1 MIHWQSIG
9 LSGVLRA
16 YQQCYLRERDFEVG
30 CVVWEPTSASYAP
43 LILKCLSTPWPL
55 PVIRDYPRSKTYG
68 GVLRRIGVFQTT
80 YQETYLRDYSVSS
93 LSWIFALQLALMQAA
108 DHSSFSIANVDLIVN
123 ANTTTPT
130 RAISKSPSS
139 SHATKP
145 ISELY
150 VDRLLAL
157 ARSTDMLK
165 YNKPYTVKKNGLFVG
180 NYSLTFFSDGRL
192 QHLSA
197 QLRNDKVKDLVRRI
211 SSVISSRVGHYDNVS
226 SSTIKYAADTRPV
239 TAVDPNAA
247 AFWIKCK
254 SYFEQVHPFYPFLD
268 RGSFESLAY
277 GSELSLLLAQNKPWS
292 ALYHTVLALGCQ
304 VTGGGSFEPG
314 KGEAWRLF
322 STSLAIFPDLM
333 TLPDSLVLLQA
344 MAAMTIYSV
353 GISCLAVEHVI
364 LSEAARRA
372 QSLGSTNLSGNASIS
387 YQRVFWVLYSVEK
400 VSSFHLGRNSVFF
413 DHDIVSPVPNLPE
426 AVFEGFD
433 WFLTSVR
440 YSRLLS
446 RAMTSLFSAGV
457 LGNPEDY
464 YLAAIDQLTEELD
477 KWRLSIPAHLR
488 PGDNPGRRI
497 AHLSSLIR
505 VPTIWM
511 SCLYNSFRL
520 SLCRATLHLAA
531 GAREVVSPARQA
543 AATRTMMETSRS
555 TLELATF
562 IDVEPYTPLWVLGG
576 IPLTSH
582 FILFDFV
589 INNPRSP
596 ETATNLALLDI
607 AGGHFSRIEYAS
619 GGCLP
624 GSLIGEFA
632 HIARDFVNSADCNGG
647 NPPRRPPSPLASVV
661 GRSTASSPPTSSPI
675 TGSDNDIYTATITNN
690 PVSAIEAIPGL
701 TINPFITNN
710 DLPLLDTLYFPI
722 NNDFLGLDG
731 SSGMGTDIMNL
742 FNTYIPGIDPVFLNQ
757 PIDGSFVQRPEG

>member
-1 MIHWQSIG
+1 M
-9 LSGVLRA
+9 
-16 YQQCYLRERDFEVG
+16 
-30 CVVWEPTSASYAP
+30 
-43 LILKCLSTPWPL
+43 
-55 PVIRDYPRSKTYG
+55 
-68 GVLRRIGVFQTT
+68 
-80 YQETYLRDYSVSS
+80 
-93 LSWIFALQLALMQAA
+93 
-108 DHSSFSIANVDLIVN
+108 VN
-123 ANTTTPT
+123 TNTTTPT

-139 SHATKP
+139 SHTTKP

-165 YNKPYTVKKNGLFVG
+165 YNKPYTVKKNGLF
-180 NYSLTFFSDGRL
+180 
-192 QHLSA
+192 A
-197 QLRNDKVKDLVRRI
+197 
-211 SSVISSRVGHYDNVS
+211 
-226 SSTIKYAADTRPV
+226 
-239 TAVDPNAA
+239 
-247 AFWIKCK
+247 
-254 SYFEQVHPFYPFLD
+254 YFEQVHPFYPFLD

-277 GSELSLLLAQNKPWS
+277 GSELPLLLAQNKPWS

-400 VSSFHLGRNSVFF
+400 ISSFHLGRNSVFF

-477 KWRLSIPAHLR
+477 KWRLSIPVHLR

-531 GAREVVSPARQA
+531 GAKEVVSPARQA

-562 IDVEPYTPLWVLGG
+562 IDVEPYTPLWYDSFETGMFVPKLRLTDIARVLGG

-589 INNPRSP
+589 INNPKSP

-647 NPPRRPPSPLASVV
+647 NPPRRPPSPLAGVV
-661 GRSTASSPPTSSPI
+661 GRTTASSPPASSPI
-675 TGSDNDIYTATITNN
+675 TGSDNDIYTETITNN

-701 TINPFITNN
+701 TINPFLTND

-722 NNDFLGLDG
+722 NNDFIGMDG

-757 PIDGSFVQRPEG
+757 PIDGSFV